1 MYHICQRQNYIYIK
15 KKIEMCL
22 NCIHVFPKL
31 LTSRKITSFKLEA
44 DLDSGREDDDRTLI
58 KTSNRHYKR
67 CVFG

>member
-1 MYHICQRQNYIYIK
+1 MINVSYLPKAKLYIK

-44 DLDSGREDDDRTLI
+44 DFDSGREDALHVGAPHLD
-58 KTSNRHYKR
+58 
-67 CVFG
+67 

>member
-1 MYHICQRQNYIYIK
+1 
-15 KKIEMCL
+15 MCL